1 MLKSLLFANSKVAL
15 AELFVKE
22 KQIDHTLILVEGNNY
37 YRFDSGISV
46 VGTLGLDGADS
57 NMIDYAQYIYQ
68 NNGGQDFEYIKW
80 LNGIPSGPTDFP
92 TKAGDYAITREEIFR
107 IENEKYIS

>member
-37 YRFDSGISV
+37 YRFDSGLSV
-46 VGTLGLDGADS
+46 VGTLGLDGADP
-57 NMIDYAQYIYQ
+57 NMQDYKEYIYQ
-68 NNGGQDFEYIKW
+68 NYGGQDFTYLKW
-80 LNGIPSGPTDFP
+80 LNGNPSGPTDFP